1 MSTVNVAISVW
12 EQRKELL
19 LLEMSAT
26 EHSWLGIHVFEA
38 SEGGKC
44 CFCVVQWFDKD
55 RIQMCKMYKLLIYEF
70 FNLFIYSFYIF
81 RFEEGN

>member
-1 MSTVNVAISVW
+1 
-12 EQRKELL
+12 
-19 LLEMSAT
+19 MSAT

-38 SEGGKC
+38 SEGEKC

-70 FNLFIYSFYIF
+70 FNLFIYSF
-81 RFEEGN
+81 